1 MYKYL
6 TFKKE
11 AKIGY
16 LILTNPKIRNALC
29 NDMVEELNEVLKKI
43 KDDKNIRVLI
53 ISGSGEKAFMGGA
66 DIKELKERDF
76 ILGRT
81 QTQRRQQIFN
91 EIFDLPIPSIAAIN
105 GFAIGAGLELALV
118 CSIRIA
124 SENAKFGSPEVNL
137 GIIPGDGATQRL
149 PWIIGFGRALQL
161 ILTGEII
168 DAKKAL
174 EIGLVTKIVPQ
185 PELLSY
191 AAELAQKLSMKAP
204 LALQYAKEAVNKVL
218 EIPLS
223 GGLVLESYLH
233 SLACASND
241 KNEGVSAFLEKR
253 KPFFQGK

>member
-6 TFKKE
+6 IFKKE
-11 AKIGY
+11 TKIGY
-16 LILTNPKIRNALC
+16 LILNNPKMRNALC
-29 NDMVEELNEVLKKI
+29 NDMVEELSEAIKKI
-43 KDDKNIRVLI
+43 KDDKDIRVLI
-53 ISGSGEKAFMGGA
+53 ISGGGEKAFMGGA

-81 QTQRRQQIFN
+81 QTERRQQVFN

-149 PWIIGFGRALQL
+149 PWVIGFGRALEL

-168 DAKKAL
+168 DAEKAL
-174 EIGLVTKIVPQ
+174 KIGLITKVVTQ
-185 PELLSY
+185 SELLSC
-191 AAELAQKLSMKAP
+191 ATELAQKLIMKAP

-223 GGLVLESYLH
+223 GGLVFESYLH
-233 SLACASND
+233 SLACASKD
-241 KNEGVSAFLEKR
+241 KNEGVNAFLEKR
-253 KPFFQGK
+253 KPFFKGK